1 MMMKILAVVLMPAI
15 TVALQLHTEQ
25 IPRRSAVSLIAGAVT
40 SPLYINPSIANAV
53 EDQIT
58 SVTFD
63 SNKKKEFPV
72 SSSTLRQSSINT
84 IFAHNHVIYTSIS

>member
-40 SPLYINPSIANAV
+40 SPLINPSITNAV

-58 SVTFD
+58 SVTFN

>member
-1 MMMKILAVVLMPAI
+1 MKILAVVLMPAI
-15 TVALQLHTEQ
+15 TVALQLP

-40 SPLYINPSIANAV
+40 SPLYINPSITNAV